1 MTIKSTLAR
10 ELESLILPADSI
22 VNVVDQFQEELLS
35 RLQTNTI
42 SMLPQCLVPDKRSR
56 WNPEDKILTI
66 DFGGTRLKFAIISL
80 PQIVIEY
87 NDAFELTY
95 NIVDSN
101 FFNQIIYT
109 ICTRLAAN
117 GYIKKKNES
126 SEASKFF
133 VSVTFSFPL
142 NPEGEV
148 VAMGKGFVMTDTLKG
163 STVKQLIQSSF
174 DRIISENIEE
184 FFCTMNVCHVIND
197 AIAVSLTS
205 KFICENDSISLI
217 IGTGTNACFEVPYG
231 YLPPFKRD
239 ALRETLSSSYNKETL
254 NFKHV
259 LINSEI
265 GFIGKNVIAL
275 QPFDIHGAIS
285 YEMPLECVTSGKWL
299 PLSLKNILL
308 QYNIIPKNFPV
319 EFNGELVCQLAEG
332 STNAWFENEHYALI
346 CQIARLLI
354 KRAAF
359 YVAAIV
365 QAVDIITGCKNYNF
379 IHIGYVGSF
388 LHNSNFYREQ
398 IKYYSSIHIKLQFLN
413 HSNLLGAAI
422 ATYLNKSDNQVQ

>member
-1 MTIKSTLAR
+1 MCIR
-10 ELESLILPADSI
+10 D
-22 VNVVDQFQEELLS
+22 
-35 RLQTNTI
+35 
-42 SMLPQCLVPDKRSR
+42 R

-117 GYIKKKNES
+117 GYIKSKNETY
-126 SEASKFF
+126 EMPKFF

-142 NPEGEV
+142 NSKGEV
-148 VAMGKGFVMTDTLKG
+148 VAMGKGFVMTNALQG

-174 DRIISENIEE
+174 EQIISDNIEE
-184 FFCTMNVCHVIND
+184 FFCAMNVCDVIND

-205 KFICENDSISLI
+205 KFICESDSISLI

-231 YLPPFKRD
+231 YLPPFKKN
-239 ALRETLSSSYNKETL
+239 ALKETLPSSYNKETL

-265 GFIGKNVIAL
+265 GFVGKNIISL
-275 QPFDIHGAIS
+275 QPFDIHGGIS

-299 PLSLKNILL
+299 PLSLKKILL
-308 QYNIIPKNFPV
+308 QYNIISKDSTI
-319 EFNGELVCQLAEG
+319 EFNGEMMCQLAEN
-332 STNAWFENEHYALI
+332 SNNIWFENQHYTLI
-346 CQIARLLI
+346 CLIARLLI

-365 QAVDIITGCKNYNF
+365 QAIDIITGCKNYNF
-379 IHIGYVGSF
+379 IHVGYVGSF
-388 LHNSNFYREQ
+388 LHNSAFYREQ
-398 IKYYSSIHIKLQFLN
+398 IKHYSSIDIRLQFLN

-422 ATYLNKSDNQVQ
+422 ATYLNKSDK

>member
-117 GYIKKKNES
+117 GYIKKKNGS

-142 NPEGEV
+142 NPEG
-148 VAMGKGFVMTDTLKG
+148 
-163 STVKQLIQSSF
+163 
-174 DRIISENIEE
+174 R
-184 FFCTMNVCHVIND
+184 
-197 AIAVSLTS
+197 
-205 KFICENDSISLI
+205 
-217 IGTGTNACFEVPYG
+217 
-231 YLPPFKRD
+231 
-239 ALRETLSSSYNKETL
+239 
-254 NFKHV
+254 
-259 LINSEI
+259 
-265 GFIGKNVIAL
+265 
-275 QPFDIHGAIS
+275 
-285 YEMPLECVTSGKWL
+285 
-299 PLSLKNILL
+299 
-308 QYNIIPKNFPV
+308 
-319 EFNGELVCQLAEG
+319 
-332 STNAWFENEHYALI
+332 
-346 CQIARLLI
+346 
-354 KRAAF
+354 
-359 YVAAIV
+359 
-365 QAVDIITGCKNYNF
+365 
-379 IHIGYVGSF
+379 
-388 LHNSNFYREQ
+388 
-398 IKYYSSIHIKLQFLN
+398 
-413 HSNLLGAAI
+413 
-422 ATYLNKSDNQVQ
+422 